1 MWPGQCTWLALSGPA
16 DFSSLEIFPLN
27 SASPGWPSASRL
39 HRQTAMGTP
48 SVKRQLSLPNVLSF
62 LKLILH
68 PQIRQICHTLKSL
81 RLVIL
86 SPWIFWSLD
95 PLPIRLLKCGFC
107 EMANSNITLR
117 GLLQESWEL
126 FSYCDLFVTTSNH
139 QIIVRLV
146 GITRPSEQGEQLI
159 ISFQRLRHVGIK
171 HIFEKQRA
179 NCYRSFVST
188 ESVGTS
194 REGDMLRLIS

>member
-1 MWPGQCTWLALSGPA
+1 
-16 DFSSLEIFPLN
+16 
-27 SASPGWPSASRL
+27 
-39 HRQTAMGTP
+39 
-48 SVKRQLSLPNVLSF
+48 
-62 LKLILH
+62 
-68 PQIRQICHTLKSL
+68 
-81 RLVIL
+81 
-86 SPWIFWSLD
+86 
-95 PLPIRLLKCGFC
+95 
-107 EMANSNITLR
+107 MANSNITLR

-126 FSYCDLFVTTSNH
+126 FSYCDLSVTTSNH